1 LFLVWGKRK
10 EGIFGNRPIRC
21 PLFFPQK
28 QKNSTTDKRGL
39 NPRPEQFRLAWF
51 FPDPTIGDGLVDKKR
66 GDIWARA
73 RDRATQYHDG
83 YRTYGT
89 GTKHALRG

>member
-1 LFLVWGKRK
+1 MSLHYHFDY
-10 EGIFGNRPIRC
+10 P
-21 PLFFPQK
+21 
-28 QKNSTTDKRGL
+28 DKRGL

-89 GTKHALRG
+89 VPVPRMP